1 MKATCKSGPKR
12 RNTWVEDKST
22 GSVVIKKQTDAHW
35 KIRKKTDSN
44 YSYWIHM
51 TRVRIGN
58 YTLIQS

>member
-1 MKATCKSGPKR
+1 VGR
-12 RNTWVEDKST
+12 LEDKST
-22 GSVVIKKQTDAHW
+22 GIVVIKKQTVAHW